1 MHLNLDPLLPA
12 RARPASPEV
21 RGRLVFLVAIT
32 CFAVV
37 SLVAAMSYASQHV
50 ELSSGRTASFWVGMG
65 LFLAAPLVTRLS
77 GSVDGGLAVSLIA
90 GMTVSIIPAYYQ
102 GGLNSV
108 FMIWL
113 VVIPM
118 VATLYLRAWFGIAAS
133 FVGAL
138 IVVGFFVLEL
148 RNELP
153 HFVPSDENVLVLL
166 NLLLALV
173 FMAYMSLAARGAL
186 KRREEAL
193 LEAATEAKESARVIE
208 ERDEQLVRAQRL
220 ESIGRLTGGVA
231 HDFNNLLTV
240 INGHA
245 ETAIEDVPDGSEVQE
260 SLSEVL
266 KAGGRA
272 ALLIRQ
278 LLAFSRRQTLE
289 PENVCLNHVVDE
301 FLKMVRRMMP
311 ENVAMEARLAV
322 DLWTVFVDPNSIEQV
337 LMNMAVNARDA
348 MPEGGTLCIET
359 ANRVLR
365 EGDVSGL
372 SPGEYIRVAVC
383 DTGIGMDEKTREQV
397 FEPYFTT
404 KEMGRG
410 TGLGLAMAYGTVT
423 QSGGGITID
432 SRPGEGCEIAMLL
445 PRSPQNSPAVC

>member
-1 MHLNLDPLLPA
+1 M
-12 RARPASPEV
+12 
-21 RGRLVFLVAIT
+21 
-32 CFAVV
+32 
-37 SLVAAMSYASQHV
+37 
-50 ELSSGRTASFWVGMG
+50 
-65 LFLAAPLVTRLS
+65 
-77 GSVDGGLAVSLIA
+77 
-90 GMTVSIIPAYYQ
+90 
-102 GGLNSV
+102 
-108 FMIWL
+108 
-113 VVIPM
+113 
-118 VATLYLRAWFGIAAS
+118 
-133 FVGAL
+133 
-138 IVVGFFVLEL
+138 
-148 RNELP
+148 
-153 HFVPSDENVLVLL
+153 
-166 NLLLALV
+166 
-173 FMAYMSLAARGAL
+173 
-186 KRREEAL
+186 
-193 LEAATEAKESARVIE
+193 
-208 ERDEQLVRAQRL
+208 RAQRL

-245 ETAIEDVPDGSEVQE
+245 ETALEDVLDASEVEE

-266 KAGGRA
+266 KAGERA
-272 ALLIRQ
+272 AVLIRQ

-289 PENVCLNHVVDE
+289 PEIVCLNQVIDE

-322 DLWTVFVDPNSIEQV
+322 DLWTVCVDPNRIEQV

-348 MPEGGTLCIET
+348 MPEGGTLSIET

-365 EGDVSGL
+365 AGEMSGL
-372 SPGEYIRVAVC
+372 SPGEYIRVAIR
-383 DTGIGMDEKTREQV
+383 DTGIGMDEKTQEQV

-445 PRSPQNSPAVC
+445 PRSTENSPAVC